1 MYTIEWQNEDYLT
14 HTISYGY
21 DKIYPTDID
30 KIIQAEFP
38 NPQNDPELYNIVV
51 KNMIHGPCGP
61 LNLNAPCMSDG
72 KCTKIS
78 KTILGRYKTEDDGY
92 PKYRRRSPKN
102 GGFTAKIRLQ
112 GRDELEIDNQWVV
125 PYNPLLS
132 KMFQAHINVEYCNS
146 VKSIKYIC
154 KYVNK
159 GSDMAVFQI
168 VQNSEQNN
176 RNDEIL
182 MYQMGRYINSNEAA
196 WRIFSF
202 PIHEREPAVQHLAV
216 HLENGQSLLHK
227 DSARKLQANHLRTQ
241 H

>member
-1 MYTIEWQNEDYLT
+1 MYKKYPKPYLDDT
-14 HTISYGY
+14 KLKMTAI
-21 DKIYPTDID
+21 
-30 KIIQAEFP
+30 P
-38 NPQNDPELYNIVV
+38 NI
-51 KNMIHGPCGP
+51 
-61 LNLNAPCMSDG
+61 
-72 KCTKIS
+72 
-78 KTILGRYKTEDDGY
+78 EDDHR
-92 PKYRRRSPKN
+92 KRWLHS
-102 GGFTAKIRLQ
+102 KIRLQ

-227 DSARKLQANHLRTQ
+227 RLG
-241 H
+241 

>member
-1 MYTIEWQNEDYLT
+1 MVILPSSYIGSPRHIHEYTQDAMTYVRKYGRPDLFLTFTCNSSWPEIKEQLKYGQTSMDRHDIIARVFRQKQIRFIKVITKYHIFGTVRCWMYTIEWQKRGLPHSHNLIWL
-14 HTISYGY
+14 H

-72 KCTKIS
+72 KCTK
-78 KTILGRYKTEDDGY
+78 KYPKPYLNDTKTEDDGY

-112 GRDELEIDNQWVV
+112 GRDELEIDNQWVL

-132 KMFQAHINVEYCNS
+132 KMFQAHINVEYCN
-146 VKSIKYIC
+146 
-154 KYVNK
+154 
-159 GSDMAVFQI
+159 
-168 VQNSEQNN
+168 
-176 RNDEIL
+176 
-182 MYQMGRYINSNEAA
+182 
-196 WRIFSF
+196 
-202 PIHEREPAVQHLAV
+202 
-216 HLENGQSLLHK
+216 
-227 DSARKLQANHLRTQ
+227 
-241 H
+241 

>member
-1 MYTIEWQNEDYLT
+1 MYTIKWQKRGLPQSHNLIWL
-14 HTISYGY
+14 H

-72 KCTKIS
+72 KCTK
-78 KTILGRYKTEDDGY
+78 KYPKPYLDDTKTEDDGY

-125 PYNPLLS
+125 PYNYFPKCS
-132 KMFQAHINVEYCNS
+132 KH
-146 VKSIKYIC
+146 
-154 KYVNK
+154 
-159 GSDMAVFQI
+159 
-168 VQNSEQNN
+168 
-176 RNDEIL
+176 
-182 MYQMGRYINSNEAA
+182 
-196 WRIFSF
+196 
-202 PIHEREPAVQHLAV
+202 
-216 HLENGQSLLHK
+216 
-227 DSARKLQANHLRTQ
+227 T
-241 H
+241 